1 MINTI
6 RNILLAVIGGSLL
19 TLMIYTNSILSES
32 TTPFFASWVAH
43 GIGAIVALILFI
55 IVARFFSKKEIYEK
69 KHRKSNIPIG
79 FYLGGIPG
87 ALTVVLAAVAINGG
101 LPLSSTISLGLVGQI
116 IFGLVADHFGLLRT
130 RKRKIVIQDLYVIL
144 FVLFG
149 SMLILFGGSN

>member
-6 RNILLAVIGGSLL
+6 RNILLAIIGGSLL

-43 GIGAIVALILFI
+43 GIGAIVALILYI
-55 IVARFFSKKEIYEK
+55 IVSTLFSKTETNEK
-69 KHRKSNIPIG
+69 KQTKSNIPIW

-87 ALTVVLAAVAINGG
+87 AFTVVLAAVVINGG

-116 IFGLVADHFGLLRT
+116 FFGLVADHFGLLGT
-130 RKRKIVIQDLYVIL
+130 RKRKIVIQDLYVIC